1 MKELSLEPSRTKQR
15 VQHLRLNAIFLENL
29 QFDKIYSYFSLVI
42 INTCLSNLFNLDK
55 DSIIIFFY
63 FNSLLSG
70 WEPYHQIMFIKL
82 YYVVY
87 SMFLSTPK
95 TPIYKKLFRLSFTQD
110 LTLMLG
116 MLPLTTNLKIG
127 HLYNHEARPRYSLL

>member
-15 VQHLRLNAIFLENL
+15 VHHLRLNAIFLENL

-42 INTCLSNLFNLDK
+42 INTCLSNLFHLDK

-70 WEPYHQIMFIKL
+70 
-82 YYVVY
+82 
-87 SMFLSTPK
+87 
-95 TPIYKKLFRLSFTQD
+95 
-110 LTLMLG
+110 
-116 MLPLTTNLKIG
+116 
-127 HLYNHEARPRYSLL
+127 

>member
-42 INTCLSNLFNLDK
+42 INTCLSNLFHLDK

-70 WEPYHQIMFIKL
+70 
-82 YYVVY
+82 
-87 SMFLSTPK
+87 
-95 TPIYKKLFRLSFTQD
+95 
-110 LTLMLG
+110 
-116 MLPLTTNLKIG
+116 
-127 HLYNHEARPRYSLL
+127 